1 MKHES
6 NWHSFTA
13 ADGAEIHYRY
23 WTSGDTPRAAVQ
35 IVHGAAEHSGRYDR
49 FAQRLVNAG
58 YAVYATDHRGHGR
71 TRVRSGELGDAGPDG
86 WNRFVLDEI
95 ELSERIRKEHPQ
107 AKLALFGHS
116 MGSFIAQDYLTR
128 RDDLLDALVMCG
140 TTYTPALAAPMP
152 MDAIKSAA
160 VETPLAPSEIW
171 AGMFVGFN
179 EPFSDE
185 PGFDW
190 LSRDPQEVQK
200 YIDDPQCGFVFNNE
214 LVRDLFVGAL
224 DLGDPARQARVPKQ
238 LPILVIQGAQDPVG
252 GNLEGTQVLIDHYK
266 QLNLTSL
273 EHRFYPDARHELL
286 NETNRD
292 EVESDVLAWLK
303 STLG

>member
-6 NWHSFTA
+6 VWRSFTA
-13 ADGAEIHYRY
+13 ADGTEIHYRH
-23 WTSGDTPRAAVQ
+23 WANGDTPRAAVQ
-35 IVHGAAEHSGRYDR
+35 LVHGAAEHSGRYDR
-49 FAQRLVNAG
+49 FAQGLVDAG
-58 YAVYATDHRGHGR
+58 YAVYGSDHRGHGR
-71 TRVRSGELGDAGPDG
+71 TRLRSGELGDAGPDG

-95 ELSERIRKEHPQ
+95 ELSEHIRNEHPR

-128 RDDLLDALVMCG
+128 RDDLLDALIMCG

-152 MDAIKSAA
+152 MDAIRSAA
-160 VETPLAPSEIW
+160 VEAPLAPSEIW
-171 AGMFVGFN
+171 AGMFVSFN

-200 YIDDPQCGFVFNNE
+200 YLDDPQCGFVFNNE

-238 LPILVIQGAQDPVG
+238 LPILVIQGAKDPVG

-303 STLG
+303 SALP